1 VTCKASNEL
10 QTERHIERP
19 KEFGE
24 VDGEFDGEFSWLFS
38 NSTQDHVMD
47 RQETGDLMQHVVGQ
61 CDSPA
66 PSEEI

>member
-19 KEFGE
+19 K
-24 VDGEFDGEFSWLFS
+24 EFDGEFSWLFS

-47 RQETGDLMQHVVGQ
+47 RQATGDLMQHVVGQ
-61 CDSPA
+61 CESPA